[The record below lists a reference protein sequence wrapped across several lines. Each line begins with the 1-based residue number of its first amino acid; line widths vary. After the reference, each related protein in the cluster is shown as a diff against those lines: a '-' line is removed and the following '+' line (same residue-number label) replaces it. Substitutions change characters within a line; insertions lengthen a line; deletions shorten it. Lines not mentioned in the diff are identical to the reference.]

1 MRTLMTA
8 CLISLMPVVF
18 SQEQQQDP
26 HVLIEKQHRDYLN
39 AFSQRDV
46 EKIERYFGYPLFS
59 TAHRI
64 AVIPIDNERY
74 KAIVTVSHRTEADDW
89 LLTEE
94 EIFFT
99 KISSQILTGRT
110 EYITTPSTN

>member
-1 MRTLMTA
+1 V
-8 CLISLMPVVF
+8 IINS
-18 SQEQQQDP
+18 
-26 HVLIEKQHRDYLN
+26 EKLKKAYAQIFKQLPENYHH
-39 AFSQRDV
+39 
-46 EKIERYFGYPLFS
+46 S

-74 KAIVTVSHRTEADDW
+74 KAIVTVSHRSEADDW

-99 KISSQILTGRT
+99 KMSSQILTGRS
-110 EYITTPSTN
+110 EYITTPSAN